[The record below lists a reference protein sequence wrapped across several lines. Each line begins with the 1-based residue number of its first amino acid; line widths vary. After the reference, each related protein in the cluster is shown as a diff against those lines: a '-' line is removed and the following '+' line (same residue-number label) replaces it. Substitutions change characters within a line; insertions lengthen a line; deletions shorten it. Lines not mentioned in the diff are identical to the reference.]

1 MRRNLLGSTHRFRL
15 LSHRI
20 VRSLQPLTPQTS
32 SERLCEIR
40 YSCHIF
46 HQRNNLLRPCLQQL
60 NEPGFVDH
68 DLEITMSSE
77 SNLTHFF
84 FTQCYGRP
92 KYLPRT
98 NGPRFPAEPNL
109 IQFSHPGAETH
120 VHFFA
125 LCSNEHL
132 FVPSPVTALRG

>member
-84 FTQCYGRP
+84 FTHATADQNIC
-92 KYLPRT
+92 L
-98 NGPRFPAEPNL
+98 
-109 IQFSHPGAETH
+109 
-120 VHFFA
+120 A
-125 LCSNEHL
+125 LMAHG
-132 FVPSPVTALRG
+132 SPQNQI